1 VTRPLDGYTVV
12 VTRPAAQAGP
22 FIEQVR
28 AAGAR
33 CIALPTLV
41 IEPLDPGRDVAADIL
56 AQPWDWVFYT
66 SVNAVESAAAALGR
80 LPAARAVGAVGR
92 ATARALERHG
102 VRVDLR
108 PETANSEGLLAAP
121 ELEHVAGRSVLLVK
135 GAGGRDLLRETL
147 AGRGAQV
154 RTLDV
159 YRRSSATLDP
169 AAATAIAAAV
179 HREVGR
185 LVVAVTSA
193 EVLASLLELVPAPLA
208 DNLREAGLLVPG
220 ARVAAAAKAAGWR
233 GRIVQAETA
242 EDPAM
247 FAALRECVAGAAPS
261 A

>member
-1 VTRPLDGYTVV
+1 MTRPLDGYTVV

-28 AAGAR
+28 SAGAS

-41 IEPLDPGRDVAADIL
+41 IEPLDPGPGVVADIL
-56 AQPWDWVFYT
+56 AQPWEWIVYT

-80 LPAARAVGAVGR
+80 LPAARAVAAVGR

-102 VRVDLR
+102 IRVDLR
-108 PETANSEGLLAAP
+108 PETANSEGLLATP
-121 ELEHVAGRSVLLVK
+121 ELEHVAGQSVLLVK

-147 AGRGAQV
+147 AGRGAHV
-154 RTLDV
+154 RALDV
-159 YRRSSATLDP
+159 YRRSPATLDP
-169 AAATAIAAAV
+169 AAAMAIEAAV
-179 HREVGR
+179 RDELAR
-185 LVVAVTSA
+185 LIVAVTSA
-193 EVLASLLELVPAPLA
+193 EVLTSLLELVPAPTA
-208 DNLREAGLLVPG
+208 GALRDAGLLVPG
-220 ARVAAAAKAAGWR
+220 ARVAAAAQAAGWR

-247 FAALRECVAGAAPS
+247 FAALRECVAGAPPA